1 MKTRRG
7 FLVASIN
14 SQQGWYWTTSPS
26 NDGVNHC
33 ALPEEAG
40 GAGLGLACQ
49 VLGCAYTALDDAVSA
64 ALALEVSLP
73 LAMH

>member
-1 MKTRRG
+1 MQAYTVKIATG
-7 FLVASIN
+7 LVLDHC
-14 SQQGWYWTTSPS
+14 PR
-26 NDGVNHC
+26 NDGVNRC
-33 ALPEEAG
+33 ALLEEAG